1 MPHPGFVVLVSPL
14 IAYKEPTDENMQIT
28 GTDLKQRFYEHLQ
41 SFAGEQ
47 QIFIVDN
54 TEPPAEFQAMATH
67 FTKNPTIP
75 RYGLFPPLDTPESK
89 V

>member
-1 MPHPGFVVLVSPL
+1 MPHPGFVVLDSPL

-41 SFAGEQ
+41 SFAGDQ

-54 TEPPAEFQAMATH
+54 SEPPADFHAMATH
-67 FTKNPTIP
+67 FMKNPDIP
-75 RYGLFPPLDTPESK
+75 RYGFFPPLESPQGK
-89 V
+89 I